1 MEKSPG
7 KLKAVMVKEKIKIT
21 PIGQTALIG
30 KITPDG
36 TQAKQV
42 QFNNIQIKF
51 QVNSKT
57 QIPAGIPEQERG
69 SDAQV
74 DKRHFVAAY
83 QGGYGHLAAPGRL
96 REDRVDTGKNFIN
109 NLQRVQIGCIM
120 KGLSNHDY
128 HLSKCFWYH
137 KPDASGDKRKDKYV
151 VVLEL
156 GLGADALVLS
166 RETTLQRR
174 ELASVTWMY
183 CHGWANPD
191 GRITLNFGGRMDG
204 AKAQHAVVVRNGAL
218 TAARITENVNE
229 SEESE

>member
-1 MEKSPG
+1 MAQENISIAPF
-7 KLKAVMVKEKIKIT
+7 
-21 PIGQTALIG
+21 GQTALIG
-30 KITPDG
+30 YIIPNG
-36 TQAKQV
+36 SEAKKV
-42 QFNNIQIKF
+42 QFNSIQIKF
-51 QVNSKT
+51 QVNRMD
-57 QIPAGIPEQERG
+57 QIPAGIPEQDRG
-69 SDAQV
+69 SDAQA

-83 QGGYGHLAAPGRL
+83 KGGYGHLAAEGRV
-96 REDRVDTGKNFIN
+96 REGRVDTGKNFIE

-120 KGLSNHDY
+120 KGLSNSGY
-128 HLSKCFWYH
+128 RLTKCFWYH

-218 TAARITENVNE
+218 TAARITENV
-229 SEESE
+229 SEAQETE